1 MIDRAGPVAAIEH
14 LKQRDSGDETTDA
27 ALENG
32 YVYDAIPAGS
42 TDRTI
47 HDDSGRYVLTYTPAV
62 RYVSLPRSGEP
73 DLEPMLAV
81 ALERPAAAG
90 ERAMAEHPD
99 EWCKKP

>member
-14 LKQRDSGDETTDA
+14 LQQRDSGDETTDA

-47 HDDSGRYVLTYTPAV
+47 HDDSGRYAPTYTPQFV
-62 RYVSLPRSGEP
+62 MCHCRG
-73 DLEPMLAV
+73 
-81 ALERPAAAG
+81 AANPTSNQCSRWPGAARG
-90 ERAMAEHPD
+90 GG
-99 EWCKKP
+99 